1 MVYFRIFIR
10 KGKNSYMLNLPRLF
24 LCITLMPGL
33 SLTHLFAQDK
43 TPKYSNEFLALGIGG
58 RAMAMANT
66 QVAITD
72 DVTSSYWNPAG
83 LLQINTKY
91 EGSIMHAAYFAGIAN
106 YDYLGFATPIDSV
119 SHIGATIIRFA
130 VDDIPDTRYLYDAN
144 GAINYDNIR
153 FFTAADYA
161 FILSYARQI
170 PALKNVQLG
179 GNIKIIHRKVGEF
192 ASAWGFG
199 IDAGAQLRLK
209 KWRFGIMFRDV
220 FGTFNAWSHNAEL
233 VEVVYIQTGN
243 IIPQNSVEITLPRL
257 IIGLAYEFRIREK
270 FGILPAFDVDLT
282 FDGKRN
288 VALGSDLVSLDPR
301 IGIEFDY
308 SRIAFLRFGVN
319 NFQKIKDFDGT
330 SFVSYQPTFGLG
342 IKFKAFT
349 VDYAF
354 LDIGDQSESLYS
366 HVFSLKVSFD

>member
-1 MVYFRIFIR
+1 MWKLR
-10 KGKNSYMLNLPRLF
+10 RLF
-24 LCITLMPGL
+24 IIITLISGL
-33 SLTHLFAQDK
+33 CSNFLIAQDK

-83 LLQINTKY
+83 LLLIKNNY

-106 YDYLGFATPIDSV
+106 YDYLGFATPIDSL

-170 PALKNVQLG
+170 PAMKNLQIG
-179 GNIKIIHRKVGEF
+179 GNIKVIHRKVGEF

-199 IDAGAQLRLK
+199 IDAGAQLWLK
-209 KWRFGIMFRDV
+209 KWRFGIMFRDA

-233 VEVVYIQTGN
+233 VEDVYAQTGN
-243 IIPQNSVEITLPRL
+243 IIPQNSVEITLPRV
-257 IIGLAYEFRIREK
+257 IIGLGHEFRIKEK
-270 FGILPAFDVDLT
+270 FGILPALDFDLT

-288 VALGSDLVSLDPR
+288 VALSSDPISLDPR

-330 SFVSYQPTFGLG
+330 NYISYQPTFGLG
-342 IKFKAFT
+342 IKFKVFT